1 MPKRNGDDLA
11 QTLLA
16 KAAGDE
22 IVLSKLIRDAETPD
36 EVLGF
41 HAQQAVE
48 KLLKGVLATRRVD
61 HPRTH
66 DIDRLLEIVAEAGI
80 ELPQNAETLDALT
93 PWAAAFRYEDASAER
108 LDRSKALDAVTQVR
122 AWAESQLG

>member
-48 KLLKGVLATRRVD
+48 KLLKAVLATRRVD

-122 AWAESQLG
+122 TWAESQLG